1 MEPCANKKI
10 EYSSSI
16 YETLGSIHSGDRERE
31 REREREG
38 ERMIHRGVCNA
49 NAILGPKYPS
59 GH

>member
-31 REREREG
+31 RERERGRENDSQG
-38 ERMIHRGVCNA
+38 SV
-49 NAILGPKYPS
+49 
-59 GH
+59 